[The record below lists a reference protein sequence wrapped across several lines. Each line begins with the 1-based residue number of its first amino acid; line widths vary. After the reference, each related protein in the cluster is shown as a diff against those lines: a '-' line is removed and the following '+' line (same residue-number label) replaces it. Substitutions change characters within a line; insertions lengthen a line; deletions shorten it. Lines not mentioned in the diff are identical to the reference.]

1 MKKQTLFLA
10 PLIFLFFYPFP
21 VKAQFFKID
30 TEFYSNSLKEI
41 RKVSIYLPH
50 NYYQEQEAYYPAVYF
65 LHGWGGNQ
73 NALDDRQMLMS
84 HLLTSGQIQ
93 PMIVVCADNGCQ
105 PFGTGVYV
113 NSVITGNFEDFTI
126 LDLIPWVEDNFRA
139 IPQKEARGL
148 IGQSLGGY
156 GAFRFGI
163 LHKDKFRAISS
174 HAAQVNY
181 DLWMPAVRQMLML
194 ENSGPPY
201 FYNFYGFMN
210 DESMGP
216 NGFFTRSLFLASSG
230 FSPDPNSNQTY
241 INPQIIQFPFNQYC
255 QLLDSFYAKW
265 KAFNIP
271 TMLSNLSPADSV
283 SILYG
288 CGLYDETMAYFPNF
302 ALQDT
307 LAHHNLSY
315 EFFSHKAGHAMP
327 ETYFTRSMI
336 FLDSLL
342 LDYSIYTKDQAPF
355 SDEILIETMPNPFS
369 EYVDVS
375 FVPDNSAD
383 ALIEIADLK
392 GAIVKHMHK
401 QVKGKVRNRIRF
413 NTSELSPGIYFIRVT
428 SGRFTGSEKII
439 RLEG

>member
-255 QLLDSFYAKW
+255 QLLDSVYAKW

-271 TMLSNLSPADSV
+271 TMLSGLGPADSV

-288 CGLYDETMAYFPNF
+288 CGLYDETMAYYPNF

-307 LAHHNLSY
+307 LEHLNLSY
-315 EFFSHKAGHAMP
+315 EFFWHKAGHVMP
-327 ETYFTRSMI
+327 GPYFVRSLVFM
-336 FLDSLL
+336 DSLL
-342 LDYSIYTKDQAPF
+342 LDYSIYTESHTPARDV
-355 SDEILIETMPNPFS
+355 LRIEAMPNPFTD
-369 EYVDVS
+369 YLDVR
-375 FVPDNSAD
+375 FEPFNAPE
-383 ALIEIADLK
+383 AFIEILDLK
-392 GAIVKHMHK
+392 GVVVQQMHQQLK
-401 QVKGKVRNRIRF
+401 ETGSHQIRL
-413 NTSELSPGIYFIRVT
+413 NTNALSPGVYFIRVT
-428 SGRFTGSEKII
+428 TGRFTGVAKAV
-439 RLEG
+439 RL